1 MLAQACFVALTLL
14 TLGVI
19 CSIYRF
25 LIGPSMPDRILAL
38 DSITTLVMALFIVLG
53 ILQTNR
59 HYMEAALLIA
69 LLGFISTTVAAKFLL
84 RGSVTE

>member
-1 MLAQACFVALTLL
+1 MLTQAGFVALTLL
-14 TLGVI
+14 ALGI
-19 CSIYRF
+19 LCSIYRF
-25 LIGPSMPDRILAL
+25 LVGPSMPDRILAL
-38 DSITTLVMALFIVLG
+38 ETITTLVMSQFIVLG
-53 ILQTNR
+53 ILQSNR